1 MATTTATLGARTS
14 YGCATT
20 TTRRAMRCGTRWTA
34 DDGATTRD
42 DGEHQEHGEGE
53 REGCVEARRIDGE
66 ATRDREDEARRRRG
80 GGRDRFETTRE
91 WIGRIGDGAR
101 EVDGVV
107 RADSGDGKGG
117 RGVRVGR

>member
-1 MATTTATLGARTS
+1 M
-14 YGCATT
+14 
-20 TTRRAMRCGTRWTA
+20 
-34 DDGATTRD
+34 
-42 DGEHQEHGEGE
+42 
-53 REGCVEARRIDGE
+53 
-66 ATRDREDEARRRRG
+66 ARRRAIARTRREGGAG